1 MLKRSGV
8 RRVVAKELSGLAIAI
23 LALLSEHPMHPYE
36 MHQLMTERGEDRLI
50 KIRAGSLY
58 HKVSALQDA
67 GLVAIVCTSREGNR
81 PERTTYRITAEG
93 VEALQ
98 QVVYDRVAKPVN
110 EYPIFPL
117 VVAEMHNLPV
127 EETIQALTSRI
138 VALEIDER
146 TYLAH
151 RDGVQAR
158 ALPQRYYLDIDYS
171 LIMIHAELTWLRA
184 TVDQFQTG
192 ELQWQ

>member
-1 MLKRSGV
+1 MSWG
-8 RRVVAKELSGLAIAI
+8 VAKELSGLAIAL

-58 HKVSALQDA
+58 HKVSALQNA
-67 GLVAIVCTSREGNR
+67 GLVEIVCTSREGNR

-117 VVAEMHNLPV
+117 AVAELHNLPA
-127 EETIQALTSRI
+127 EETIQALRSRI

-158 ALPQRYYLDIDYS
+158 ALPQRYYLDLDYS
-171 LIMIHAELTWLRA
+171 LIMIRAELTWLRA